1 MPFLPKILLIIFRK
15 KCGSDSKTLCRKKKK
30 IFHRR
35 FSTGCG
41 NMENQRESS
50 KADKDF
56 AHYFPRKGRKKPLS
70 ERIFERRAFQT
81 VKIAF

>member
-1 MPFLPKILLIIFRK
+1 
-15 KCGSDSKTLCRKKKK
+15 
-30 IFHRR
+30 
-35 FSTGCG
+35 
-41 NMENQRESS
+41 MENQRESS
-50 KADKDF
+50 KADRDF